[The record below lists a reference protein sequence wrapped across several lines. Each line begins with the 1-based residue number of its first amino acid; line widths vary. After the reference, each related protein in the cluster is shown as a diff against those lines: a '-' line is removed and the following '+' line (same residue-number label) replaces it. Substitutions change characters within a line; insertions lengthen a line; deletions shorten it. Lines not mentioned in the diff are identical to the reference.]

1 MKKIIIKKLK
11 QLFKQAG
18 YSLYKIIY
26 GRVKGIISSESDT
39 RIKEKKV
46 QFSKNFS
53 YRIFNTHKARLYT
66 DTINNLGIIL
76 DNKLIEGPS
85 FQLINNKNANIKEN
99 FVFKNGTPRIKR
111 KLSGGVFVL
120 LTGGAGNE
128 NYWHWLFDVLP
139 RLEILKKNEDINK
152 VDYFLF
158 PDIKQKFQVESL
170 NALNIPKSKRL
181 SSKKYR
187 HLEADNIIVVDHP
200 YVLKNNPS
208 HEIQNLPDWITKWLR
223 DTFLS
228 KIEFD
233 QNNLPKKFYID
244 RSDSISNLRH
254 TRKITNEE
262 EVKNLL
268 IKNGFS
274 IITLSNLSFVKQIS
288 LFKNA
293 THIVGLHGAAFAN
306 TIFCDPGTLVVEI
319 KPSSA
324 GQVIENLAKKNNLIY
339 KSISIV
345 PHKHAYNNQQGLIET
360 PLEILK
366 KII

>member
-11 QLFKQAG
+11 QLFKQVG

-26 GRVKGIISSESDT
+26 GSVKGIISSESDT
-39 RIKEKKV
+39 RIKEEKV
-46 QFSKNFS
+46 QVSDNVSHRVFTVRQG
-53 YRIFNTHKARLYT
+53 RIYT
-66 DTINNLGIIL
+66 DTVNNQAIIL
-76 DNKLIEGPS
+76 DNKLVSGPS
-85 FQLINNKNANIKEN
+85 FQLRNTKNVEIQDNI
-99 FVFKNGTPRIKR
+99 VFKNGTPRIK
-111 KLSGGVFVL
+111 KKFNGIVFSL

-139 RLEILKKNEDINK
+139 RLEILNKKKDIRDI
-152 VDYFLF
+152 DYFLF
-158 PDIKQKFQVESL
+158 PDLKQRFQIETL
-170 NALNIPKSKRL
+170 NMLNIPPNKRL
-181 SSKKYR
+181 SSRQYR
-187 HLEADNIIVVDHP
+187 HLKADKIIVVDHP
-200 YVLKNNPS
+200 NVLKP
-208 HEIQNLPDWITKWLR
+208 EDLPMQNLPDWITKWLR

-319 KPSSA
+319 KPSTA